1 MSRHPGVTAETRKIR
16 RDHCWGIR
24 QGWRKIGEE
33 QGLSDLKEKWKKQD
47 GALIRKREEEQCR
60 IRKGW

>member
-1 MSRHPGVTAETRKIR
+1 MPSEASIYKSPAVSRHPGVTAETRKIR

-33 QGLSDLKEKWKKQD
+33 KGLSELMEEMEK
-47 GALIRKREEEQCR
+47 A
-60 IRKGW
+60 GWGFS

>member
-1 MSRHPGVTAETRKIR
+1 MPSEASIYKSPAVSRHPGVNAETRKIR

-33 QGLSDLKEKWKKQD
+33 KGLSDLMEEMEK
-47 GALIRKREEEQCR
+47 A
-60 IRKGW
+60 GWGFS